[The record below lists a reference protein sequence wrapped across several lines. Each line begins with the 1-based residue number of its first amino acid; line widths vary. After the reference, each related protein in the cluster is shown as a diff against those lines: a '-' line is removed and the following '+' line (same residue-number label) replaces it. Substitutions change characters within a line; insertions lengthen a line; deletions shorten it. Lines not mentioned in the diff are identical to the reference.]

1 MKTKVPTP
9 ITLLLLLLL
18 IYPTSGHFNAKGRS
32 ASVSDTSVATK
43 TAAAF
48 VRPKTN
54 QPSAQSINSIAS
66 NDVES
71 NDDDDDDDDGTVFR
85 QAAIVGIATAAMGY
99 VYGHILDGTVN
110 GLWNF
115 LPNYLQTRG
124 MLDNALGTYYIPL
137 TCSIGGLLMG
147 ILSMKLKPSF
157 VVADFVKALSGS
169 EADMTIFPSKLM
181 PALSNLLLLSLVT
194 STFGFSVGPEA
205 PMVCAGGLVGKALS
219 NRWNNECNTQRDVIM
234 TYAGAAGALTAFMG
248 IPLAGSVFAL
258 ELTRASA
265 GMASAASGALVPAV
279 AASVAALAF
288 IRGIADPMS
297 SVGGHFRYLPGIP
310 NLSGRVTILTSVVC
324 GIGGALIA
332 TFFHKFVHFLKDA
345 LWSELVP
352 DDNNGKDGSVQ
363 TSIFQIDREIL
374 VKTIIGIA
382 VGVLSMKYPS
392 TMFWGEG
399 SLQTAIDGQKTPFSD
414 TKHGR
419 GLPSFLTAH
428 ANVNPNTPIESS
440 WAAIQVGVA
449 KLTSIA
455 LACAGKFPGGI
466 IFPLFFAAAPIA
478 NAICLFLSQHIGI
491 QVNSLAV
498 MALMASTQASVTRTP
513 LATVLMLTLSASP
526 DTELSKMLPCV
537 ILSSYMGVFSSRY
550 LSKESY
556 FAYSK

>member
-1 MKTKVPTP
+1 MRANAPT
-9 ITLLLLLLL
+9 TTTVLLLLHLLH
-18 IYPTSGHFNAKGRS
+18 PTSGVFYAKGS
-32 ASVSDTSVATK
+32 AASVSDTLAT
-43 TAAAF
+43 TTTAF
-48 VRPKTN
+48 VRPKTK
-54 QPSAQSINSIAS
+54 QPSTLPINSIIS
-66 NDVES
+66 DE
-71 NDDDDDDDDGTVFR
+71 DDEGILFR
-85 QAAIVGIATAAMGY
+85 QAAIVGIVTAAMGH
-99 VYGHILDGTVN
+99 VYGHILGGTVK
-110 GLWNF
+110 GVWDY

-124 MLDNALGTYYIPL
+124 MLDNAVGTYYIPL

-147 ILSMKLKPSF
+147 ILSIKLKPSF

-169 EADMTIFPSKLM
+169 EADLSIFPSKLM
-181 PALSNLLLLSLVT
+181 PVLSNLLLLSLVT

-219 NRWNNECNTQRDVIM
+219 NRWNNYECNTNRDVIM
-234 TYAGAAGALTAFMG
+234 IYAGAAGALTAFMG
-248 IPLAGSVFAL
+248 IPLAGSIFAL

-265 GMASAASGALVPAV
+265 GMASVAADALAPAV
-279 AASVAALAF
+279 VASVAALVF

-297 SVGGHFRYLPGIP
+297 SVGGHFRYLPVP
-310 NLSGRVTILTSVVC
+310 SLSGRVTILTSLVC

-332 TFFHKFVHFLKDA
+332 TFFHKFVHFLKDV
-345 LWSELVP
+345 LWSDLVQA
-352 DDNNGKDGSVQ
+352 DDNGKDGNMQ
-363 TSIFQIDREIL
+363 TSLVQIDREIL
-374 VKTIIGIA
+374 VKTTIGIA

-419 GLPSFLTAH
+419 GLPGFLTAH
-428 ANVNPNTPIESS
+428 ANVDPNSPIESS

-478 NAICLFLSQHIGI
+478 NAICLFLSQHLGI
-491 QVNSLAV
+491 TVNSLAV